1 MDNQAQALQTKK
13 FEKQQNAVVVLHRS
27 RIFLAILT
35 CAIFFISAVNCF
47 AKEPPDAP
55 SSSIM
60 ARPGMSPAMFTT
72 PAAPVS
78 SPEFQRKIVDKKF
91 VALAIVSTG
100 STFADS
106 FTTMFATQNWRAGK
120 QGVCNIEKQSPYLY
134 GTHPTTAR
142 VYTVASAKS
151 VGMIASAYFLR
162 KHHSRFWSLPF
173 IGNTALSL
181 DGVSQNLVNCN

>member
-1 MDNQAQALQTKK
+1 MDNQAKALQTQK
-13 FEKQQNAVVVLHRS
+13 FEKQENAVVFSRS
-27 RIFLAILT
+27 RIVLAILT

-55 SSSIM
+55 SASIM
-60 ARPGMSPAMFTT
+60 ARSRMTPAMFTT

-78 SPEFQRKIVDKKF
+78 SPELQQKIVDKKF

-100 STFADS
+100 SAFADS

-142 VYTVASAKS
+142 VYTVASVKS
-151 VGMIASAYFLR
+151 AGMIASAYFLR
-162 KHHSRFWSLPF
+162 KHHSKFWSLPF
-173 IGNTALSL
+173 IGNSALSL
-181 DGVSQNLVNCN
+181 EGVSQNLVNCN